1 MPEKENFKLAL
12 SDEMDYDKRH
22 GKTKIFPNTE
32 QVPDKA
38 GREEENEDQDKVCAQ
53 PYREDAC
60 GKSAICIVRVFD
72 CKA

>member
-38 GREEENEDQDKVCAQ
+38 GREEDSSLGSWHSTNELYLHWNYYNIFKIFFK
-53 PYREDAC
+53 YFI
-60 GKSAICIVRVFD
+60 K
-72 CKA
+72 